1 MYKETIVTK
10 NYINNDKFEYERFV
24 AESYNEL
31 FRLLKKNFRQYNNE
45 INNFP
50 SYTTDGIIT
59 LIIYVNKNE
68 YIKIIDDTKKQIY
81 HYMYDN
87 NIIQIKKIIK
97 FLNFKDMFNYIAI
110 ITQSEIL
117 SN

>member
-1 MYKETIVTK
+1 MYKETIITK
-10 NYINNDKFEYERFV
+10 NYVNNDKFEYERFV

-50 SYTTDGIIT
+50 SYTEDGVIT
-59 LIIYVNKNE
+59 LLIHVNKNE

>member
-1 MYKETIVTK
+1 MYKEIIVTK
-10 NYINNDKFEYERFV
+10 NYINNDKFKYERFV

-50 SYTTDGIIT
+50 SYTTDGVIT
-59 LIIYVNKNE
+59 LLIHVNKNE

-97 FLNFKDMFNYIAI
+97 FLNFKDMFDYVAI

-117 SN
+117 SR